1 MPDVFMKNFIRF
13 SFFALASVCSIA
25 GGPDKALSFPVS
37 DTGEKIGSNLTSHTK
52 ESIDTHLTSHSDN
65 DDSAFGFESNNGL
78 IASSQ
83 FEGITSSIGSRSDS
97 FSDNTLADSSS
108 VNSSQGYSG
117 NSNPASYYWYRRN
130 KNKNISPSAVKAAF
144 TKRSNSFSTR
154 FSETLSVLETTSSTV
169 SETLNTTISPISS
182 SSSSAIKPSFSTL
195 SSSQAEVN
203 SESVPGSSLL
213 TSSFS
218 QSF

>member
-1 MPDVFMKNFIRF
+1 MPDVFMKNFFRF
-13 SFFALASVCSIA
+13 SFIALASVCSIA
-25 GGPDKALSFPVS
+25 GGPNKALSFPTS
-37 DTGEKIGSNLTSHTK
+37 DTGENIESNLTSHTK
-52 ESIDTHLTSHSDN
+52 GAIDTHLTGFSGNESRN
-65 DDSAFGFESNNGL
+65 EFESKNEL

-195 SSSQAEVN
+195 SSSQTEVN

>member
-13 SFFALASVCSIA
+13 SFFALASICSIA
-25 GGPDKALSFPVS
+25 GGPNKALSFPMS
-37 DTGEKIGSNLTSHTK
+37 DTGEKIDSNLTSHTK
-52 ESIDTHLTSHSDN
+52 ESIDTHLTSYSDN
-65 DDSAFGFESNNGL
+65 DESAFGFESNNGL

-83 FEGITSSIGSRSDS
+83 FEGITSSIGTRSDS

-130 KNKNISPSAVKAAF
+130 KNKGISPSAVKAAF
-144 TKRSNSFSTR
+144 TKRSNSFSTK
-154 FSETLSVLETTSSTV
+154 FSETLSVLETSSTV
-169 SETLNTTISPISS
+169 SETLNTTFAPISTSS
-182 SSSSAIKPSFSTL
+182 SSGIKPGFSTL

-203 SESVPGSSLL
+203 SESMSGSSLL

>member
-13 SFFALASVCSIA
+13 SFLALASVCSIA
-25 GGPDKALSFPVS
+25 GGPNKALSFPAG
-37 DTGEKIGSNLTSHTK
+37 DTAEKIESKLASHTK
-52 ESIDTHLTSHSDN
+52 ESIDTNFTSFSGN
-65 DDSAFGFESNNGL
+65 ESTYEFESNNEL

-83 FEGITSSIGSRSDS
+83 FEGITSSIGTRSDS

-108 VNSSQGYSG
+108 VNSSQGQGYSG

-130 KNKNISPSAVKAAF
+130 KNKGISPSAVKAAF
-144 TKRSNSFSTR
+144 TKRSNSFSTK
-154 FSETLSVLETTSSTV
+154 FSETLSVLETSSTV
-169 SETLNTTISPISS
+169 SETLNTTFAPISKSGS
-182 SSSSAIKPSFSTL
+182 SGIRPGFSTL
-195 SSSQAEVN
+195 SSSQTEVN
-203 SESVPGSSLL
+203 SESMPGLSLL

>member
-13 SFFALASVCSIA
+13 SFFALASICSIA
-25 GGPDKALSFPVS
+25 GGPNKALSFPMS
-37 DTGEKIGSNLTSHTK
+37 DTGEKIDSNLTSHTK
-52 ESIDTHLTSHSDN
+52 ESIDTHLTSYSDN
-65 DDSAFGFESNNGL
+65 DESAFGFESNNGL

-83 FEGITSSIGSRSDS
+83 FEGITSSIGTRSDS

-130 KNKNISPSAVKAAF
+130 KNKGISPSAVKAAF
-144 TKRSNSFSTR
+144 TKRSNSFSTK
-154 FSETLSVLETTSSTV
+154 FSETLSVLETSSTV
-169 SETLNTTISPISS
+169 SETLNTTFAPISKSGS
-182 SSSSAIKPSFSTL
+182 SGIRPGLSTL
-195 SSSQAEVN
+195 SSSQTEVN
-203 SESVPGSSLL
+203 SESMPGSSLL

>member
-1 MPDVFMKNFIRF
+1 MPDVFMKNLFRF
-13 SFFALASVCSIA
+13 SFFALASVCSVV
-25 GGPDKALSFPVS
+25 GGPNKALSFPTS
-37 DTGEKIGSNLTSHTK
+37 DTSRSIESNLKSHSQK
-52 ESIDTHLTSHSDN
+52 SIDTNFTSSSDKS
-65 DDSAFGFESNNGL
+65 SAFDFESNNEL

-130 KNKNISPSAVKAAF
+130 KNKGISPSAVKAAF
-144 TKRSNSFSTR
+144 TKRSNSFSTK
-154 FSETLSVLETTSSTV
+154 FSETLSVLETSSTV
-169 SETLNTTISPISS
+169 SETLNTTFAPISKSGS
-182 SSSSAIKPSFSTL
+182 SGIRPGLSTL
-195 SSSQAEVN
+195 SSSQTEVN
-203 SESVPGSSLL
+203 SESMPGSSLL

>member
-1 MPDVFMKNFIRF
+1 MPDVFMKNLFRF
-13 SFFALASVCSIA
+13 SFFALASVCSVV
-25 GGPDKALSFPVS
+25 GGPNKALSFPTS
-37 DTGEKIGSNLTSHTK
+37 DTSQSIGSNLKSYSQKSTDTNFTSSSNK
-52 ESIDTHLTSHSDN
+52 G
-65 DDSAFGFESNNGL
+65 SAFDFESNNEL

-108 VNSSQGYSG
+108 VNSSQGQSYSG

-130 KNKNISPSAVKAAF
+130 KNKGISPSAVKAAF
-144 TKRSNSFSTR
+144 TKRSNSFSTK
-154 FSETLSVLETTSSTV
+154 FSETLSVLETSSTV
-169 SETLNTTISPISS
+169 SETLNTTFAPISKSGS
-182 SSSSAIKPSFSTL
+182 SGIRPGLSTL
-195 SSSQAEVN
+195 SSSQTEVN
-203 SESVPGSSLL
+203 SESMPGSSLL